1 MKEINSELHIIA
13 TRYLDDTYLASLMEE
28 RETVY
33 VDDYVQEFI
42 NNQLEDKSEDEL
54 EEIIRVIEKFA
65 SFYSRLRVEVNNLLG
80 DVILERMMEEADREA
95 EEGYVSDN
103 EHGLIRLDNQETIEL
118 SKRFNNYFE
127 EE

>member
-28 RETVY
+28 GETVY

-80 DVILERMMEEADREA
+80 DVILERMMDEADREA

-103 EHGLIRLDNQETIEL
+103 EHGLIRLDAEDSADL
-118 SKRFNNYFE
+118 SRRFKYKSE

>member
-28 RETVY
+28 GETVY
-33 VDDYVQEFI
+33 VDDYVREFI

-80 DVILERMMEEADREA
+80 DVILERMMDEADREA

-103 EHGLIRLDNQETIEL
+103 EHGLIRLDAEDSADL
-118 SKRFNNYFE
+118 SRRFKYKSE